1 MLVSLSRREG
11 KQGVVIAII
20 FTVIGLTFIVAG
32 IPLWMQKVPLNGYY
46 GLRVEASMRSDEVW
60 LNANAVMGRNM
71 VVAGCV
77 VIVFAW
83 AVGLWWKHSSDMVR
97 LGLNLVM
104 LHVALI
110 AAVAHAWVYA
120 ARL

>member
-1 MLVSLSRREG
+1 
-11 KQGVVIAII
+11 VVIPMI
-20 FTVIGLTFIVAG
+20 FTVIGLTFIMAG
-32 IPLWMQKVPLNGYY
+32 IPLWMRKVPLNGYY
-46 GLRVEASMRSDEVW
+46 GLRVEASMRSAEVW

-97 LGLNLVM
+97 LGLNLAM